1 MCYMAR
7 NKSEKIED
15 MTTSPDA
22 NHAYPPEQ
30 RPLLRG
36 YVHLVAGFVAI
47 AGCVALMVV
56 ADSPRAYVGG
66 AIFALS
72 LTLLYFTSA
81 TYHLVN
87 WGRRM
92 SAVLKRLD
100 HSMIFVL
107 IAGSYTPF
115 ALLAVNGA
123 WGISMLVVV
132 WSIAIAGVVL
142 KIAWP
147 GAPRWLSVGLYVA
160 AGWLALVYSAPLSEW
175 ITPVPFAL
183 MLAGGLLY
191 TLGGVIYAARRPNPF
206 PRFFGYHEV
215 FHLLTVIAAT
225 LHFTVVAAYVMPA

>member
-1 MCYMAR
+1 M
-7 NKSEKIED
+7 
-15 MTTSPDA
+15 
-22 NHAYPPEQ
+22 

-36 YVHLVAGFVAI
+36 YLHLAAGFVAI
-47 AGCVALMVV
+47 VGCVVLMVL
-56 ADSPRAYVGG
+56 ADSPRAFVGG
-66 AIFALS
+66 AIFAAS

-81 TYHLVN
+81 TYHLVS
-87 WGRRM
+87 WGRKM

-147 GAPRWLSVGLYVA
+147 GAPRWLSVMLYVG
-160 AGWLALVYSAPLSEW
+160 AGWLALMYAAPLADWVE
-175 ITPVPFAL
+175 PVPTAL
-183 MLAGGLLY
+183 MLAGGLIY
-191 TLGGVIYAARRPNPF
+191 TIGGVIYAARRPDPF

-215 FHLLTVIAAT
+215 FHLLTVIAAS
-225 LHFTVVAAYVMPA
+225 LHFTVVAAYLMPA

>member
-1 MCYMAR
+1 
-7 NKSEKIED
+7 
-15 MTTSPDA
+15 MTTSVDT
-22 NHAYPPEQ
+22 HQVSEGEH

-36 YVHLVAGFVAI
+36 YLHLVAGFLAI
-47 AGCVALMVV
+47 AGSVALMLL

-66 AIFALS
+66 AIFAAS
-72 LTLLYFTSA
+72 LVLLYFTSA
-81 TYHLVN
+81 TYHIVS
-87 WGRRM
+87 WGRKM
-92 SAVLKRLD
+92 TAVLRRCD
-100 HSMIFVL
+100 HAMIFVL

-123 WGISMLVVV
+123 WGNSMLAVV

-142 KIAWP
+142 KVAWP
-147 GAPRWLSVGLYVA
+147 GAPRWLSVTLYVA
-160 AGWLALVYSAPLSEW
+160 AGWLALAYSAPLSQW

-183 MLAGGLLY
+183 MLAGGVLY

-215 FHLLTVIAAT
+215 FHLLTVVAAS